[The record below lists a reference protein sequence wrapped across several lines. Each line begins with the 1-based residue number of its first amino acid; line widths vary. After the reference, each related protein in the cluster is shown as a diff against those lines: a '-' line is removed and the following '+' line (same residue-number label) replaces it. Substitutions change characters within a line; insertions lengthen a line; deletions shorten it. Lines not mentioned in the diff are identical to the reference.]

1 MSRILRFLSAPLL
14 CATVFCVLSPGTFS
28 HSTAQAKEKKLPS
41 GEAANELVNVSATVM
56 DSDQLKEIFGSD
68 FDKAYTVLE
77 VTLTPKGGK
86 PLDVK
91 IDDFLLRSEQ
101 TGDHTGPLLA
111 AQIGGEGSLVVKR
124 GDPPKSKTGFG
135 GGFGGIM
142 MGGGA
147 MGAPDTTDRSKV
159 EMKEST
165 EKDPLL
171 SALKRK
177 ILVEKTISEPVTG
190 LLFFPLDKEKPKHLV
205 LVYTTPS
212 GKLRMQFK

>member
-1 MSRILRFLSAPLL
+1 MSPTARIVTALLLL
-14 CATVFCVLSPGTFS
+14 C
-28 HSTAQAKEKKLPS
+28 TAAWPKEKRLPS
-41 GEAANELVNVSATVM
+41 GEAGNDLVRISASVL
-56 DSDQLKEIFGSD
+56 DAEQLQQTFGSD
-68 FDKAYTVLE
+68 FGNSYSVIE

-86 PLDVK
+86 PFDIHL
-91 IDDFLLRSEQ
+91 DDFLLRSEQ
-101 TGDHTGPLLA
+101 TGEHTGPLLA
-111 AQIGGEGSLVVKR
+111 AQIAGQGALVVRR
-124 GDPPKSKTGFG
+124 GDPPKSKGGFG

-147 MGAPDTTDRSKV
+147 MGAPDTTDRTKIEV
-159 EMKEST
+159 KESS

-177 ILVEKTISEPVTG
+177 ILAEKPITEPVTG

-205 LVYTTPS
+205 LIYTTPS